1 MSYILLITSKGF
13 GKGEELLGE
22 KLMYS
27 YLYSLSEGDDLPS
40 HILFLH
46 EGIKLVTEEGP
57 VLNVLKTL
65 AEKGV
70 TLYACGICL
79 DFYNLKDQ
87 LKVGEVGNMYL
98 NMDLMAQA
106 DKVITIG

>member
-1 MSYILLITSKGF
+1 MNYVLLISGKGF
-13 GKGEELLGE
+13 GKGEAVLGE

-27 YLYSLSEGDDLPS
+27 YLYSLSEGDNLPS
-40 HILFLH
+40 HILFLN
-46 EGIKLVTEEGP
+46 EGVKLVTEEAP
-57 VLNVLKTL
+57 VLHTLKTL
-65 AEKGV
+65 VEKGV

-79 DFYNLKDQ
+79 DYYNLKDQ
-87 LKVGEVGNMYL
+87 VKVGEIGNMYL

>member
-1 MSYILLITSKGF
+1 MGYVLLVTSKGF
-13 GKGEELLGE
+13 GKGEEILGE

-27 YLYSLSEGDDLPS
+27 YLYSLSEGDYLPS

-46 EGIKLVTEEGP
+46 EGVKLVTEDAP
-57 VLNVLKTL
+57 VLNILKSL

-70 TLYACGICL
+70 NLYACGICL

-87 LKVGEVGNMYL
+87 VKVGEIGNMYL
-98 NMDLMAQA
+98 NMDIMAQA
-106 DKVITIG
+106 EKVITLG